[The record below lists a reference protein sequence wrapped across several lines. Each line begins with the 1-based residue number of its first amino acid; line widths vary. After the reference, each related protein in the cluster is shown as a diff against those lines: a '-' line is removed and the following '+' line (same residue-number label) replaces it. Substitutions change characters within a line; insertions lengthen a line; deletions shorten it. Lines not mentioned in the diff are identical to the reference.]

1 MSWFR
6 LKVQCLNYF
15 YRIFLKNVKKFLDLK
30 KNKLSKKTIAS
41 IVSLQGNE
49 NEIFGAN
56 VEMYEDLMKLNCE
69 ANRKRKYSVQ

>member
-15 YRIFLKNVKKFLDLK
+15 DRIFLKNVKKFLDLK

-56 VEMYEDLMKLNCE
+56 VEMYEDLMKLNSE